1 MPRGDGT
8 GPLGMGLMTGRGEG
22 YCAGQV
28 TPGAMNP
35 MVGRGFGGRGFG
47 GRGHGGHGQRHRFRA
62 MGLPGWARAG
72 WGPVAG
78 TYPQFDGVA
87 FVSTMPRDMQIQA
100 LERQAGYIRS
110 ALDEIQK
117 RLEEL
122 RSAHAAETGDK
133 K

>member
-1 MPRGDGT
+1 
-8 GPLGMGLMTGRGEG
+8 
-22 YCAGQV
+22 
-28 TPGAMNP
+28 
-35 MVGRGFGGRGFG
+35 
-47 GRGHGGHGQRHRFRA
+47 
-62 MGLPGWARAG
+62 
-72 WGPVAG
+72 
-78 TYPQFDGVA
+78 
-87 FVSTMPRDMQIQA
+87 MPRDMQIQA